1 VVVGAVAL
9 VVQLEAFR
17 WAPVGFIE
25 VVKRG
30 VGMTSAV
37 VLGRLAFGEPLDGR
51 KLAAVALLTGGVALV
66 VGLR

>member
-1 VVVGAVAL
+1 
-9 VVQLEAFR
+9 QIEAFR

-30 VGMTSAV
+30 VGMASAIL
-37 VLGRLAFGEPLDGR
+37 LGRFVFGESLDGR
-51 KLAAVALLTGGVALV
+51 KWVAVALLTLGVGLV